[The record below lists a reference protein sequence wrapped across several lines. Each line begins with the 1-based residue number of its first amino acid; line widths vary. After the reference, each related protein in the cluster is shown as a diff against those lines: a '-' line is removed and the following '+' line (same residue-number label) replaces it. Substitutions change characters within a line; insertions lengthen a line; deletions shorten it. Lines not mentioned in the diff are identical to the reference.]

1 MNATPTTWPICP
13 RPKSDESLHSWV
25 ERVGYEYMMTP
36 ALLVGAIERV
46 AFCGR
51 AVGDTLPSKRLLDPL
66 IAERVAVL
74 GRLSDL
80 EISRLWPLQS
90 GWELH
95 NPTFSTFCPHC
106 CLSDLGN
113 DQAPYGRQAWQQSW
127 CTVCLSHGSA
137 LTLRNIR
144 IAPKNQSAW
153 SRKKLTSDWQFLA
166 ANRYRGLKVRSQPQ
180 VRATVL
186 GCLLEIEKA
195 TKAAIAG
202 IAPNSWSWGS
212 LSADEFLLVLR
223 DLTTWT
229 LTHFE
234 PVRSWSIAEDL
245 TPTEEQEG
253 YGLIGRTH
261 RMSGSD
267 YRDDSSTRTL
277 RDVTNPKVRG
287 AALWSTHAVMATCH
301 VAASDRPSGKSVQER
316 QSALFSRSD
325 PAARQWLAE
334 RQLFWPH
341 EYRRTR
347 WIDAQNYV

>member
-1 MNATPTTWPICP
+1 
-13 RPKSDESLHSWV
+13 
-25 ERVGYEYMMTP
+25 
-36 ALLVGAIERV
+36 
-46 AFCGR
+46 
-51 AVGDTLPSKRLLDPL
+51 
-66 IAERVAVL
+66 
-74 GRLSDL
+74 
-80 EISRLWPLQS
+80 
-90 GWELH
+90 
-95 NPTFSTFCPHC
+95 
-106 CLSDLGN
+106 
-113 DQAPYGRQAWQQSW
+113 
-127 CTVCLSHGSA
+127 
-137 LTLRNIR
+137 
-144 IAPKNQSAW
+144 
-153 SRKKLTSDWQFLA
+153 
-166 ANRYRGLKVRSQPQ
+166 
-180 VRATVL
+180 VL

-212 LSADEFLLVLR
+212 LAADEFLLVLK

-261 RMSGSD
+261 RMSGSN

-287 AALWSTHAVMATCH
+287 AALWSTHALMATCH
-301 VAASDRPSGKSVQER
+301 VAASDRPSGKTVQER
-316 QSALFSRSD
+316 QSALLSRSD

-334 RQLFWPH
+334 RQLFWPN

-347 WIDAQNYV
+347 WIDAQDYV